1 MVDVKRTEMVAEA
14 EVTFQQSL
22 PAVLDI
28 QLLRASAGV
37 TDIDGVSLSAVK
49 SPVSLSVSVSVKN
62 WIYFSPVGLC
72 GVCSVR
78 GIEF

>member
-1 MVDVKRTEMVAEA
+1 MVAEA

-62 WIYFSPVGLC
+62 WIYFLRLGFVGFVL
-72 GVCSVR
+72 
-78 GIEF
+78 